1 MAEKLGF
8 NSNEITQLEKIANSE
23 RGFSASVEIVP
34 TQAQEIVFTNHALER
49 AVQREVSKESIL
61 DTLASPLKIEDVKI
75 DSLGRSSQRFIGQKA
90 EVVINP
96 ETNQVVSV
104 NPTSTKKYEKL
115 INEIENVKNK
125 AE

>member
-1 MAEKLGF
+1 MLWKEPFKEECL
-8 NSNEITQLEKIANSE
+8 
-23 RGFSASVEIVP
+23 
-34 TQAQEIVFTNHALER
+34 
-49 AVQREVSKESIL
+49 ESIL

-75 DSLGRSSQRFIGQKA
+75 DSLGRPSQRFIGQKA

-104 NPTSTKKYEKL
+104 NPTSTKKFEKL
-115 INEIENVKNK
+115 VNEIENVKNK